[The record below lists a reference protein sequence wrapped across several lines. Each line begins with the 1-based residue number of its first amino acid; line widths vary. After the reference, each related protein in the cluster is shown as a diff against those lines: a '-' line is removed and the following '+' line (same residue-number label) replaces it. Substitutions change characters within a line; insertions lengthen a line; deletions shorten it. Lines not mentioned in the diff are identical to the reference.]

1 MAGELEDSMVGLME
15 GGGGVA
21 QYSVPELEG
30 LAGQVASPFFP
41 FIGEKTSPEGGV
53 LANFAQERNWN
64 RA

>member
-1 MAGELEDSMVGLME
+1 MAGELEDSMVGLVG

-41 FIGEKTSPEGGV
+41 FIGEKTSPEGE
-53 LANFAQERNWN
+53 AC
-64 RA
+64 